1 MRQTIRLTESELRQ
15 LIVNEVKS
23 ALNEG
28 LFDIFKKK
36 EEPSTTNI
44 VKPEKPYHIYT
55 VQELEWLY
63 KNQTNLSPIQHKV
76 LSAALWVRARQANY
90 HGFAK
95 KWPNIMVKDG
105 NVYYWKNG
113 ELTRI

>member
-15 LIVNEVKS
+15 IIANEVKS

-36 EEPSTTNI
+36 EKPSKVNNGE
-44 VKPEKPYHIYT
+44 PEKPYHVFT
-55 VQELEWLY
+55 VQELDWLY
-63 KNQTNLSPIQHKV
+63 HNQKNLSPIQHKV

-90 HGFAK
+90 QGFSK
-95 KWPNIMVKDG
+95 QWPNIMVKDG